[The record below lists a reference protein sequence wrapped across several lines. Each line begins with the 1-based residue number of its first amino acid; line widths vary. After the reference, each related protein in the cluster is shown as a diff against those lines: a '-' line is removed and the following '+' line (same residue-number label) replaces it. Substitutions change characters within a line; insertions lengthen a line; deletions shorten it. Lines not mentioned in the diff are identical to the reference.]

1 MRTAEELTTLV
12 EENISDFY
20 HEDGFV
26 MEYGAEVVDTE
37 GGYEGEG
44 EYCHKIILFK
54 EENIYV
60 KIQASFYSYDG
71 VELDHAEVYQVVP
84 EDVMVVQYKKVITNG
99 K

>member
-1 MRTAEELTTLV
+1 MRTVEELITLV
-12 EENISDFY
+12 EVNISDFY

-26 MEYGAEVVDTE
+26 MEHGAEVVDTE

-54 EENIYV
+54 EENIFI
-60 KIQASFYSYDG
+60 KIQASYYSYEG
-71 VELDHAEVYQVVP
+71 VELDYAEVYEVEPREVV
-84 EDVMVVQYKKVITNG
+84 VTKYFKKDG